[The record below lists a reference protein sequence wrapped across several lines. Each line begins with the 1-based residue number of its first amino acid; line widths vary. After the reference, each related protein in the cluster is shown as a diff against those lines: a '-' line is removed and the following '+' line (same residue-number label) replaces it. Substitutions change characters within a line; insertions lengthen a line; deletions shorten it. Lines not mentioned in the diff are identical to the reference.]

1 MRSARWLSLY
11 DYLRTAPLT
20 RRALRAVLD
29 VAGAIA
35 LIFAGAALIAALLLH
50 GVPRFIAW
58 TAADVMLD
66 APVQIAASAPPAPV
80 AATCRPPTEHEQLLI
95 TVIADESGNVAA
107 ECRHIGPRGAYVR
120 SRHGMPEPRP

>member
-1 MRSARWLSLY
+1 MRSARWLTLH
-11 DYLRTAPLT
+11 DYPRTSPLT

-35 LIFAGAALIAALLLH
+35 LIVTGAALIAALLVH

-58 TAADVMLD
+58 TAADVLLD
-66 APVQIAASAPPAPV
+66 PPAQLAAPALPPPV

-95 TVIADESGNVAA
+95 TVIADEGGNVAA
-107 ECRHIGPRGAYVR
+107 TCRHIGPRGAYVR